1 MAEFYAI
8 KNKHDFTFLK
18 SSENEVNSFICT
30 KCGEQANSISLYDM
44 ERTECSALTNYL
56 SITKKI

>member
-1 MAEFYAI
+1 
-8 KNKHDFTFLK
+8 LK
-18 SSENEVNSFICT
+18 SSENEINSFICT